1 MTRISAI
8 CLAVILAG
16 SPATAK
22 NDDGD
27 MREGI
32 ELLQDGM
39 QLLFRGLMEE
49 LGPTLL
55 ELEGKIID
63 LNLYE
68 LPEVLPN
75 GDIII
80 RRKAAPAKPPGK
92 GETDL

>member
-1 MTRISAI
+1 
-8 CLAVILAG
+8 
-16 SPATAK
+16 
-22 NDDGD
+22 

-80 RRKAAPAKPPGK
+80 RRKAVPEKPPGK

>member
-1 MTRISAI
+1 MKNISAF
-8 CLAVILAG
+8 CLALVLAG
-16 SPATAK
+16 SPATAQD
-22 NDDGD
+22 DDGD

-49 LGPTLL
+49 LGPALL

-63 LNLYE
+63 LSLYE
-68 LPEVLPN
+68 LPEILPN

-80 RRKAAPAKPPGK
+80 RRKEVPENPPGK